1 MKQIMTILFAL
12 AGLVACEKSSTQDP
26 QERDREQLSDMLK
39 DIHETV
45 DTVDC
50 VDDSQW
56 EFTAIGS
63 KACGGPQ
70 SYLAYPLS
78 IDTAEFMGRV
88 RLYTQA
94 EQDYNVTYKI
104 TSTCDVVAPPTDVTC
119 DDGKPKLIYR
129 NLAKSA
135 PL

>member
-1 MKQIMTILFAL
+1 MKQIMMILFAIV
-12 AGLVACEKSSTQDP
+12 GLVACEKSSTQDP

-39 DIHETV
+39 DIRLRAV

-78 IDTAEFMGRV
+78 IDTARIHGPRSSV
-88 RLYTQA
+88 HASRTGLQ
-94 EQDYNVTYKI
+94 
-104 TSTCDVVAPPTDVTC
+104 C
-119 DDGKPKLIYR
+119 
-129 NLAKSA
+129 NL
-135 PL
+135 